1 MPHAPL
7 STPLSHALIAYT
19 IELDNE
25 FERRFAETGIGRRFG
40 ISLVMW
46 SNFLRFVGEGVT
58 VGELPVVSGLP
69 KATVRSTLGGMER
82 WRYVYVVEDPA
93 ASPPESKRDGWGSGR
108 GLRQEWVVRPTPAG
122 VKAREIWLPLFGD
135 IETRWE
141 ERFGRNAI
149 RDLRRSSEEVVAQLA
164 VELPEYLP
172 IIGGANGMAAEIAHR
187 ERQTTGRAARDHRL
201 HVPTLLAQVL
211 LAYTLDFERASDVSL
226 PLSANF
232 LRVLDETGVDVR
244 ELPALAGVSKE
255 GASMAL
261 RFLTKNC
268 YVRAEAKRAYLTPKG
283 GKARE
288 SARVLHA
295 DLERAWEVQLGTSTV
310 VRLRSAL
317 DRVLDQRD
325 GERARL
331 SLGLQPPPGGWRAT
345 KPYAARTQA
354 MIDDPIGT
362 LPRYPMVLH
371 RGGWPDGS

>member
-46 SNFLRFVGEGVT
+46 SNFLRFVGDGVT

-122 VKAREIWLPLFGD
+122 VKARRSGSALFGD

-172 IIGGANGMAAEIAHR
+172 IIGANGMAAEIAHR

-261 RFLTKNC
+261 RFLTKNGH
-268 YVRAEAKRAYLTPKG
+268 VRAEAKRAYLTPKG
-283 GKARE
+283 GKRE
-288 SARVLHA
+288 AARVLHT
-295 DLERAWEVQLGTSTV
+295 DLERAWEVQFGAST

-317 DRVLDQRD
+317 DRSSISATES
-325 GERARL
+325 ERG

-362 LPRYPMVLH
+362 LPRYPMCS
-371 RGGWPDGS
+371 RGGPTAADF

>member
-1 MPHAPL
+1 M
-7 STPLSHALIAYT
+7 IAYT

-46 SNFLRFVGEGVT
+46 SNFLRFVGDGVT

-93 ASPPESKRDGWGSGR
+93 ASPPVETRRMGQRSRTPTGGSSA
-108 GLRQEWVVRPTPAG
+108 PPAG

-172 IIGGANGMAAEIAHR
+172 IIGGSNGMAAEIAHR
-187 ERQTTGRAARDHRL
+187 ERQTTDRAARDHRL

-244 ELPALAGVSKE
+244 ELPRS
-255 GASMAL
+255 
-261 RFLTKNC
+261 
-268 YVRAEAKRAYLTPKG
+268 RAFRRRGPAWRCGSSRRTATSAPKP
-283 GKARE
+283 
-288 SARVLHA
+288 SAP
-295 DLERAWEVQLGTSTV
+295 T
-310 VRLRSAL
+310 
-317 DRVLDQRD
+317 
-325 GERARL
+325 
-331 SLGLQPPPGGWRAT
+331 
-345 KPYAARTQA
+345 
-354 MIDDPIGT
+354 
-362 LPRYPMVLH
+362 
-371 RGGWPDGS
+371 